1 MIAQTDS
8 RTPWQGPPP
17 GAAANAPARPVPTS
31 TLRHVM
37 LAAAVGSAL
46 EWYDFF
52 IYGTA
57 SALVFGELFFP
68 KYDVTVGTLAAY
80 ATFAVGFL
88 IRPFGGLFFGHFGDR
103 LGRKPMLVAT
113 ILLVGGGTF
122 LIGLLPTYAAVGIWA
137 PILLLLLRM
146 VQGFGA
152 GAEYGGAVIIA
163 VEYAPEGRRGLY
175 GSFAP
180 LGVTAGNLMAAGVFY
195 LVAMMP
201 KDDLLAWGWRIPFL
215 VSLVLLLLGVY
226 IRARV
231 AETPVFAEA
240 SASRPR
246 LRAPA
251 IEALRRYP
259 RNFFVV
265 VGARLAENGL
275 GYLFPVFG
283 LGYVINT
290 LHMSREVAITG
301 VMLGNFA
308 EMIGIVFFSWLSDR
322 IGRRPVYIGGAL
334 FSAAFAFPFFMLTRT
349 LDPVLIAVA
358 FILVMGIG
366 GGAMFGPQAAYFA
379 ELFGPRLR
387 YSGFAFAR
395 ELGSILAGGPSP
407 FIAALLVG
415 WMAGAPWGV
424 ACYVILLSLITAFAV
439 WCGPETNR
447 SDIRADK
454 PEDDAAATRGR

>member
-1 MIAQTDS
+1 
-8 RTPWQGPPP
+8 
-17 GAAANAPARPVPTS
+17 
-31 TLRHVM
+31 M

-68 KYDVTVGTLAAY
+68 KYDVTIGTLLAF

-88 IRPFGGLFFGHFGDR
+88 ARPFGGLFFGHFGDR
-103 LGRKPMLVAT
+103 MGRKPMLVAT
-113 ILLVGGGTF
+113 LLLVGGGTF
-122 LIGLLPTYAAVGIWA
+122 LIGLLPTYAAIGIWA
-137 PILLLLLRM
+137 PILLLLLRL

-152 GAEYGGAVIIA
+152 GAEYGGAVIMA
-163 VEYAPEGRRGLY
+163 VEYAPPGKRGLY

-180 LGVTAGNLMAAGVFY
+180 LGVTAGNLLAAGVFY
-195 LVAMMP
+195 VVTMMS

-215 VSLVLLLLGVY
+215 VSLLLLGLGVY
-226 IRARV
+226 IRAHV

-240 SASRPR
+240 NARRPP

-251 IEALRRYP
+251 IEALRRHP

-283 LGYVINT
+283 LSYVINT

-308 EMIGIVFFSWLSDR
+308 EIFGIVFFSWLSDKV
-322 IGRRPVYIGGAL
+322 GRRPVYMGGAL
-334 FSAAFAFPFFMLTRT
+334 FSAAFAFPFFLMVGT
-349 LDPVLIAVA
+349 LNPTMICLA
-358 FILVMGIG
+358 FIFIMGIG

-395 ELGSILAGGPSP
+395 ELGSIIAGGPSP

-424 ACYVILLSLITAFAV
+424 ACYVILLSLITAFAI
-439 WCGPETNR
+439 WCGPETSR
-447 SDIRADK
+447 SDIAADT
-454 PEDDAAATRGR
+454 PEDLAADGLVPVGAALTNLDR